1 MLAQAPL
8 YNILKKA
15 GSLAGFKHSKK
26 TLIKMR
32 ARVHTLE
39 QRVRYLE
46 AMKIVHSD
54 EEYRAKRLED
64 IMRYNA
70 SEKKKEDMKRFS
82 HSVEVTNT
90 LTNVK
95 DVYSSIAEAARAIG
109 CNAASTISIALKEFK
124 EKGKYR
130 LVKKIYLITL
140 KECNVKDEKSI
151 VSSDSYSVVSST
163 SKKVKILDISNGNIA
178 TYFSFGEA
186 AKATGC
192 HKTTISKALA
202 CLKEVDSI
210 IIKKRYKILG
220 TW

>member
-1 MLAQAPL
+1 M
-8 YNILKKA
+8 
-15 GSLAGFKHSKK
+15 AGFKHSKK

-54 EEYRAKRLED
+54 KEYQAKRLEA
-64 IMRYNA
+64 ILRYNA
-70 SEKKKEDMKRFS
+70 SEKRKEDMKRLS

-90 LTNVK
+90 LTNIK
-95 DVYSSIAEAARAIG
+95 YVYSSKTEAASAIG
-109 CNAASTISIALKEFK
+109 CDPSTISIALKEFK

-210 IIKKRYKILG
+210 IIKERYKILG